1 MIRVTSYAN
10 EYLRHVREAK
20 GIESTAGARFIRS
33 PGGIG
38 VTFAKAPAPGDQVV
52 GDRDLTLYI
61 PDDLAAALANSTID
75 VSIENGN
82 PQLVLRPQ

>member
-61 PDDLAAALANSTID
+61 PDDLAAALANSIIN

-82 PQLVLRPQ
+82 PRLVLRPQ